1 MATTYEELEARVA
14 TLERLVR
21 ELKLEKLAKVLAG
34 SGSKKSASSTRRVRE
49 YTDEE
54 RAAIRARLLAGQEAA
69 RKRREAEAGQRVRVF
84 HVDPVSAARC
94 QHAGV
99 FVRVAAPV
107 AAIDGGPG
115 HLREVVLIRHHL

>member
-54 RAAIRARLLAGQEAA
+54 RAAIRTRLLAGQEAA
-69 RKRREAEAGQRVRVF
+69 RKKRENEIAAKATEKTESGKTKRTKKIIGNEKPK
-84 HVDPVSAARC
+84 DITEPVTQLEIA
-94 QHAGV
+94 
-99 FVRVAAPV
+99 
-107 AAIDGGPG
+107 
-115 HLREVVLIRHHL
+115 

>member
-69 RKRREAEAGQRVRVF
+69 RKRREAEAKATKKVRPGKSEKVK
-84 HVDPVSAARC
+84 VVE
-94 QHAGV
+94 AGK
-99 FVRVAAPV
+99 AT
-107 AAIDGGPG
+107 
-115 HLREVVLIRHHL
+115 EVEVERNG